1 MILLTLRLEQLVDL
15 GRRETSDELLGECVL
30 HISTDLRGRLSD
42 EQSRLRASLDRRPP
56 KADRHAT
63 HALRLALLLH
73 VVLVGLHRFEA
84 GGTAEVSMAL

>member
-1 MILLTLRLEQLVDL
+1 MIPLTLRLEQLVDL
-15 GRRETSDELLGECVL
+15 GRRETSDELLSERML

-42 EQSRLRASLDRRPP
+42 EQSRLRASLNRRSS
-56 KADRHAT
+56 KADRHVT

-84 GGTAEVSMAL
+84 GGTAGVSVIL